1 MEDSW
6 QVSEPIAVAR
16 PYGAHRLEAF
26 SPKLNRRIVLY
37 RRQAFDLWIT
47 IESDPKVREFCERPG
62 YIQFRGKRGLADF
75 LVTYPDRQEL
85 VILPDPI
92 VGGDAKPLANL
103 DAGDRNVRLVHAAE
117 LAASRIWV
125 DNWQRMLPCIVAT
138 RGLLPAS
145 LLRLVKDFVATPQP
159 LFAIER
165 ELSKSDSILVRAA
178 VFQLLH
184 EGRVTAP
191 ELRTDTLSLSTRF
204 SAVEAQS

>member
-6 QVSEPIAVAR
+6 HVSEPIAIVR
-16 PYGAHRLEAF
+16 PHGAHRLEAF
-26 SPKLNRRIVLY
+26 SPKLNRRIILY
-37 RRQAFDLWIT
+37 RRQALDLWIT
-47 IESDPKVREFCERPG
+47 IESDPTVRKFCERPG
-62 YIQFRGKRGLADF
+62 YIQFRGQRSLADF
-75 LVTYPDRQEL
+75 LVSYLDRQEL
-85 VILPDPI
+85 VILADPI

-103 DAGDRNVRLVHAAE
+103 DAGDRNVRLVQAAE
-117 LAASRIWV
+117 LAALRIWV

-138 RGLLPAS
+138 RGLVPAS
-145 LLRLVKDFVATPQP
+145 LLRLVEDFVAAPQP

-165 ELSKSDSILVRAA
+165 ELSKGDPILVRAA

-191 ELRTDTLSLSTRF
+191 ELRTDMLSLSTRF

>member
-6 QVSEPIAVAR
+6 KVSEPIAIVR

-26 SPKLNRRIVLY
+26 SPKLNRRIMLY
-37 RRQAFDLWIT
+37 RRQAFDLWIA

-62 YIQFRGKRGLADF
+62 YILFRGKRSLADF
-75 LVTYPDRQEL
+75 LVSYPDRQEL
-85 VILPDPI
+85 VILADPI
-92 VGGDAKPLANL
+92 VGGDAKPLTNL
-103 DAGDRNVRLVHAAE
+103 DAGDRNVRLVQAAE

-145 LLRLVKDFVATPQP
+145 LLQLVEDFVAAPQP

-165 ELSKSDSILVRAA
+165 ELSKVDPILVRAA
-178 VFQLLH
+178 VFKLLH
-184 EGRVTAP
+184 AGRVRAP
-191 ELRTDTLSLSTRF
+191 KLRTDMLSLSTRF
-204 SAVEAQS
+204 AVEAQS